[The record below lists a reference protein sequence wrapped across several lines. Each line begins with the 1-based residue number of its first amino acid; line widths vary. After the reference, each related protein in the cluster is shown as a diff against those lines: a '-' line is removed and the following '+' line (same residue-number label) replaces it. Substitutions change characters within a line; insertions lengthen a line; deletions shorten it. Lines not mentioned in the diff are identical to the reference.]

1 MFYHIIWG
9 LVGLLVRAIFR
20 LNVLGKENVPRR
32 GGLVVVSNHVSF
44 IDPIL
49 IRITIGRPL
58 FFMAKEELFKNR
70 VAGFFLRYFGAFPVS
85 RGAGDRKALKQSLK
99 LLGEGQAVL
108 IFAEGTRSRTGAL
121 RKALPGIALIAT
133 KSRAPVLPM
142 AVMGTEQ
149 MQGFGAWILRRPRV
163 KIIFGESLSL
173 PQAQEL
179 DREELDQRT
188 GLIMRHVASLL
199 PREKQG
205 YYEGKID

>member
-9 LVGLLVRAIFR
+9 LVGLIIRALLR
-20 LNVLGKENVPRR
+20 LQVLGEDNVPHR

-70 VAGFFLRYFGAFPVS
+70 VAGFFLRYFGAFPIS
-85 RGAGDRKALKQSLK
+85 RGSGDRKALKQSLK
-99 LLGEGQAVL
+99 LLDEGQAVL
-108 IFAEGTRSRTGAL
+108 IFAEGTRSRSGVL

-149 MQGFGAWILRRPRV
+149 IQGFGGWTLRRPRV
-163 KIIFGESLSL
+163 KVVFGKPIYLS
-173 PQAQEL
+173 QVQEL
-179 DREELDQRT
+179 DREELDKRT
-188 GLIMRHVASLL
+188 NLIMGHVASLL

-205 YYEGKID
+205 YYEVKVD